1 MELILRKLHIS
12 HILVWLVD
20 VVSSRDLV
28 PLVLPGPAVGGVAW
42 VGEGRRLIPRYRDT
56 WSHGLVFCLALIQ
69 LAATL
74 A

>member
-1 MELILRKLHIS
+1 MEIILRKLHIR
-12 HILVWLVD
+12 HILVWIFD
-20 VVSSRDLV
+20 VVSSRD
-28 PLVLPGPAVGGVAW
+28 LVLPGPAVGGVAW

-56 WSHGLVFCLALIQ
+56 WSHGLVFCLAPVIQ